1 MNTQELID
9 RFLDGETT
17 VEEEQELCRRFLA
30 GPVDPELEPYAEF
43 FRDMATLPVNEKP
56 RRRLRLVR
64 RWMAAAAVVAAVV
77 VAGVWGYVCLLK
89 LFPALMKIA
98 FKKRSGFSMKM
109 SLN

>member
-43 FRDMATLPVNEKP
+43 FRDMATLPVSGP
-56 RRRLRLVR
+56 
-64 RWMAAAAVVAAVV
+64 AADYASLG
-77 VAGVWGYVCLLK
+77 AGWPQRPSLPPLLWRECG
-89 LFPALMKIA
+89 AM
-98 FKKRSGFSMKM
+98 
-109 SLN
+109 